1 MDYENPDIVGIGI
14 CTVDHLLSVPK
25 MPLDN
30 ETIRAKDY
38 LRQCGGLASAAMVAA
53 ARLGAKAKII
63 ARIGDDE
70 DGQYIREDFDKEGV
84 DTSKLM
90 IEPGSQSHTSVILVN
105 ENTGDRSIITRWAT
119 GAPIS
124 PQEFT
129 RDDITSAK
137 VLFVDNV
144 TDATRQAVRWANEA
158 GLHIVIDPARPY
170 EIMKAILPDVT
181 VPIVSEHFASEWM
194 PDAPPEAAAQA
205 LYDMG
210 ATIAIVTLGARG
222 SVVCSDAGVQAFP
235 TFPVE
240 VVDTTGA
247 GDAFHGAFMVALLH
261 EEWSLEQK
269 VRFAAAVGAMNCRAM
284 GGRTGLPTRA
294 EVDAFLAA
302 Q

>member
-1 MDYENPDIVGIGI
+1 MEHKNPDIVGIGI

-25 MPLDN
+25 MPVDN
-30 ETIRAKDY
+30 ETVRAKDY

-53 ARLGAKAKII
+53 SRLGARTKII
-63 ARIGDDE
+63 ARIGDDD
-70 DGQYIREDFDKEGV
+70 DGQYIRDDFDNEGV
-84 DTSKLM
+84 DTSKLLV
-90 IEPGSQSHTSVILVN
+90 EPNSRTHISVILVN
-105 ENTGDRSIITRWAT
+105 EHTGDRSIVTRWAT

-129 RDDITSAK
+129 REDITSAR

-144 TDATRQAVRWANEA
+144 TDATRQAVQWAKEA

-170 EIMKAILPDVT
+170 DVMKEILPDVT
-181 VPIVSEHFASEWM
+181 VPIVSEHFAKDWM
-194 PDAPPEAAAQA
+194 PDAPPEVVAQA
-205 LYDMG
+205 LYDLG
-210 ATIAIVTLGARG
+210 AKIAIVTLGARG

-235 TFPVE
+235 TFPVD

-261 EEWSLEQK
+261 DEWELAQK

-294 EVDAFLAA
+294 EVDEFLASR
-302 Q
+302 